1 MPWLGC
7 CIPMCTVKWP
17 HSVPWASVTERICLC
32 RLFEYFAII
41 TLINQVGIT
50 VFRAIAAIGR
60 AVVLCNVLAFVYIAY
75 ALLLCGFII
84 PLGTL
89 PLSAQCMHLLD
100 LEQGDQQISFCCAL
114 WAFGIADE
122 AQSLCRLIASLGG
135 VALLH

>member
-1 MPWLGC
+1 M
-7 CIPMCTVKWP
+7 T
-17 HSVPWASVTERICLC
+17 ARDCLC

-89 PLSAQCMHLLD
+89 PFFLHSACGCSRMIFCILCLVSSLL
-100 LEQGDQQISFCCAL
+100 
-114 WAFGIADE
+114 
-122 AQSLCRLIASLGG
+122 
-135 VALLH
+135 ALLHLLQTSAMPVS